1 MMSSNEIREKFL
13 SFFESKKHKRVRSSS
28 LVPYNDPTLLFTNA
42 GMNQFKDV
50 FLGAKTLPY
59 KRATTSQK
67 CVRAGGKHNDLES
80 VGRTARHHTFFEMLG
95 NFSFGDY
102 FKKEAIEFAWEFLID
117 VLELPKDKL
126 WVTVYKDDDEAFDI
140 WKKVADIPEN
150 RIVRLGKKD
159 NFWSMGDTGP
169 CGPCSE
175 IFIDRG
181 EKYSCSS
188 GDNCRI
194 GKCDCDR
201 WRELWNLVFMQYDRD
216 EKGRLSPLPHPS
228 IDTGMGLERIATVM
242 QNVYSNYDTDL
253 LRPIIS
259 FVEDMTGKTY
269 YPDDRGFP
277 FRVIADHA
285 RAVTFL
291 ISDGVLPGNE
301 GRNYVLRRILRRAA
315 RYGKELDLNNAFLY
329 KIVPKVV
336 QLMKEPY
343 PELEQKQSF
352 IQKVVKAE
360 EERFLETLSD
370 GLKIL
375 DESIGKLK
383 AQQKDIIPGDMA
395 FMLYD
400 TYGFPLDL
408 TQDIAREQDF
418 EVDIKTFDMLMEKQR
433 NRAKSAQ
440 KEEYKV
446 DKVLNLMSDISTT
459 RFVGYE
465 KLEEKSKML
474 LIISGNNIV
483 EKHDDKN
490 QEFMLV
496 LDRTPFY
503 PEGGGQVGDTGII
516 KNDDFIFEVKDT
528 QKTADGKIY
537 HIGKIKEGIIDIN
550 SNNMVYCKVD
560 KKRRKDI
567 ARNHTATHLLHT
579 ALRQVL
585 GEHVNQS
592 GSLVDDQRLRF
603 DFSHFEA
610 LTKEEII
617 KVENLVNEVILK
629 NLAVTW
635 KELSFDE
642 AQDEGAIAL
651 FGEKYGDLVR
661 MVSIGDF
668 SKELCG
674 GTHINSTG
682 EAGLFKIISESSVGA
697 GIRRIEAVCANNLLA
712 YIYDILKITNGLS
725 AKLNTR
731 PQKLLNKIDDLL
743 GQLKD
748 YSQEIDRL
756 KQHMINESADT
767 LLAKKK
773 TIYGVDLICS
783 EIRAQ
788 SVDDLRNTNDIL
800 REKLESG
807 IIVLGAQIK
816 DRVNFVSSV
825 SKDLTQKG
833 YNAGKIVKQVA
844 KITKGG
850 GGGRSTF
857 AQAGGKEPDKLP
869 EALARV
875 PQILQNIAE

>member
-13 SFFESKKHKRVRSSS
+13 SFFESKNHKRVRSSS
-28 LVPYNDPTLLFTNA
+28 LVPNDDPTLLFTNA

-102 FKKEAIEFAWEFLID
+102 FKEEAIEFAWEFLVD

-126 WVTVYKDDDEAFDI
+126 WVTVYKDDDEAFNI
-140 WKKVADIPEN
+140 WKKVAGISEN
-150 RIVRLGKKD
+150 RIVRLGEKD
-159 NFWSMGDTGP
+159 NFWSMGNTGP

-216 EKGRLSPLPHPS
+216 EQGKLSPLPHPS

-259 FVEDMTGKTY
+259 YIEDMTGKVY

-277 FRVIADHA
+277 FRVIADHS
-285 RAVTFL
+285 RAITFL

-315 RYGKELDLNNAFLY
+315 RYGKELDLNDSFLY

-343 PELEQKQSF
+343 PELEQKQNF

-375 DESIGKLK
+375 DEGIDKLR
-383 AQQKDIIPGDMA
+383 AQQKNIIPGDMA

-408 TQDIAREQDF
+408 TQDIAKEQDF
-418 EVDIKTFDMLMEKQR
+418 EIDIKTFDTLMEKQR
-433 NRAKSAQ
+433 NRAKAAQ
-440 KEEYKV
+440 KDEYKV

-459 RFVGYE
+459 QFVGYE
-465 KLEEKSKML
+465 KLEEESKIL
-474 LIISGNNIV
+474 LIISDNNII

-490 QEFMLV
+490 QGLMLV
-496 LDRTPFY
+496 LDKTPFY
-503 PEGGGQVGDTGII
+503 PEGGGQVGDTGVIQ
-516 KNDDFIFEVKDT
+516 NDDFIFEVKDT

-550 SNNMVYCKVD
+550 SNDIVYCKVNE
-560 KKRRKDI
+560 KRRKDI

-592 GSLVDDQRLRF
+592 GSLVDEQRLRF

-610 LTKEEII
+610 LTKEEIL
-617 KVENLVNEVILK
+617 KVENIVNKAILE
-629 NLAVTW
+629 NFPITW
-635 KELSFDE
+635 EELSFDE
-642 AQDEGAIAL
+642 AQERSAIAL
-651 FGEKYGDLVR
+651 FGEKYGDIVR

-674 GTHINSTG
+674 GTHIKSTG
-682 EAGLFKIISESSVGA
+682 EAGLFKIVTESSVGA
-697 GIRRIEAVCANNLLA
+697 GVRRIEAVCANNLLD
-712 YIYDILKITNGLS
+712 YIYDILKITNDLS
-725 AKLNTR
+725 SKLNTR
-731 PQKLLNKIDDLL
+731 PQKLLDKADDLL
-743 GQLKD
+743 YQIKD
-748 YSQEIDRL
+748 YRQEIDRL
-756 KQHMINESADT
+756 KQHMINESAYK
-767 LLAKKK
+767 LLDETK
-773 TIYGVDLICS
+773 TVDGVELICS
-783 EIRAQ
+783 EIKAQ
-788 SVDDLRNTNDIL
+788 NVDDLRNTNDIL
-800 REKLESG
+800 REKLQSG
-807 IIVLGAQIK
+807 IIVLGAKIK
-816 DRVNFVSSV
+816 DKVNFVASV
-825 SKDLTQKG
+825 SEDLIQKG

-850 GGGRSTF
+850 GGGRSNF
-857 AQAGGKEPDKLP
+857 AQAGGKKPEKLS
-869 EALARV
+869 EALAKV